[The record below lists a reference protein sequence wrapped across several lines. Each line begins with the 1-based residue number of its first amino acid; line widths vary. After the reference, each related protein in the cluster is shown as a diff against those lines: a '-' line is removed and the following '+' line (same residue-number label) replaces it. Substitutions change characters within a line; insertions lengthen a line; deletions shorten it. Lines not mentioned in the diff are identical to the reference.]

1 MTTFLTIVLF
11 IVGYISIAGITHG
24 YAKHRWPPKIERRQ
38 VKVDGW
44 NYEWRDVDDNDGN
57 RVAATILWP
66 FYWVFIWPF
75 TKLNEVTFSSIEKN
89 AGAEVAKN
97 KVRIAELRATRDQLA
112 ASNAE
117 LENAEAELEKEI
129 AKTL

>member
-1 MTTFLTIVLF
+1 MFIFLSIVF
-11 IVGYISIAGITHG
+11 SIVFYIAMAGVTRG
-24 YAKHRWPPKIERRQ
+24 YANHRWPPNVIRRQ
-38 VKVDGW
+38 VLVDYRW
-44 NYEWRDVDDNDGN
+44 EWQDYDTNSGN
-57 RVAATILWP
+57 RDMATILWP
-66 FYWVFIWPF
+66 FYWIFIWPF
-75 TKLNEVTFSSIEKN
+75 TKMNEITFSKIEKN

-117 LENAEAELEKEI
+117 LEKAEEELEKEI

>member
-1 MTTFLTIVLF
+1 M
-11 IVGYISIAGITHG
+11 GYISIAGITHG
-24 YAKHRWPPKIERRQ
+24 YAKHRWPPKIVRRQ
-38 VKVDGW
+38 VVVDGW
-44 NYEWRDVDDNDGN
+44 KHEWRDLDDNSTN
-57 RVAATILWP
+57 RFTSTLFWP
-66 FYWVFIWPF
+66 FYWLFIWPF
-75 TKLNEVTFSSIEKN
+75 TKMNEVTFSSIEKS

-117 LENAEAELEKEI
+117 LETAEAELEKEI